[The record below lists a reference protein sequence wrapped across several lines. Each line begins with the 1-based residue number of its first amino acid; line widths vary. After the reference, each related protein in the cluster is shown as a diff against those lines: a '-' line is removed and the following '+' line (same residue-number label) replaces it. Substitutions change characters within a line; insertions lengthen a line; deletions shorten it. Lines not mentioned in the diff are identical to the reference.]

1 MSAKRADR
9 TAAREAAYRGPT
21 NPFDHGSRRH
31 RYFAKARQHVD
42 NMDAAFRDL
51 EAVYGTIG
59 QRKEMRD
66 A

>member
-1 MSAKRADR
+1 MSAKRDDR
-9 TAAREAAYRGPT
+9 MAAREAAYRGPT
-21 NPFDHGSRRH
+21 NPFDPGSRRH
-31 RYFAKARQHVD
+31 RLFAKARQHVE

-59 QRKEMRD
+59 QRKES